1 MSGALVLNATFEPLC
16 IVTQRRALNL
26 TLQAKAEMISASE
39 NRFRSATHNFPAP
52 SVVRLIAYVKV
63 PYTTRVALNRRAV
76 FARDNYRCQYCHAA
90 AENIDHVIPRSR
102 GGTHT
107 WDNVVAAC
115 RSCNARKEDRLLH
128 EINMRLRRPPTT
140 PHARAWAIAATGSRR
155 PDWEQWLGA
164 PSHAHAAMAS
174 A

>member
-16 IVTQRRALNL
+16 IVTSRRALNL
-26 TLQAKAEMISASE
+26 ILASKAEMITASE
-39 NRFRSATHNFPAP
+39 QLFRSATTSFEAP
-52 SVVRLIAYVKV
+52 SVVRLLSFVKV

-76 FARDNYRCQYCHAA
+76 FARDNHKCQYCNAP

-115 RSCNARKEDRLLH
+115 KPCNARKEDRLLS
-128 EINMRLRRPPTT
+128 ELSTMKLRRQPVT
-140 PHARAWAIAATGSRR
+140 PHARSWAIAATGSHR
-155 PDWEQWLGA
+155 PDWEEWLGVPA
-164 PSHAHAAMAS
+164 LAS

>member
-16 IVTQRRALNL
+16 IVTARRALNL
-26 TLQAKAEMISASE
+26 ILATKAEMISASDQL
-39 NRFRSATHNFPAP
+39 FRSATHSFEAP
-52 SVVRLIAYVKV
+52 SVVRLVTYVKV
-63 PYTTRVALNRRAV
+63 PYSTRVALNRHAV
-76 FARDNYRCQYCHAA
+76 FARDNYKCQYCHSP

-115 RSCNARKEDRLLH
+115 KPCNARKEDRLLG
-128 EINMRLRRPPTT
+128 EINMKLRRAPSI
-140 PHARAWAIAATGSRR
+140 PHARAWVLATTGSRR
-155 PDWEQWLGA
+155 PDWEEWLKF
-164 PSHAHAAMAS
+164 PVAAAS

>member
-16 IVTQRRALNL
+16 IVTARRALNL
-26 TLQAKAEMISASE
+26 TLASKAEMVSGSDQC
-39 NRFRSATHNFPAP
+39 FRSANASFEVP
-52 SVVRLIAYVKV
+52 SVVRLLSFVKV

-76 FARDNYRCQYCHAA
+76 FARDNHKCQYCHAP
-90 AENIDHVIPRSR
+90 AENIDHVVPRSR

-115 RSCNARKEDRLLH
+115 KACNARKEDRMLH

-140 PHARAWAIAATGSRR
+140 PHARAWVLAATGGHR
-155 PDWEQWLGA
+155 PDWEQWLA
-164 PSHAHAAMAS
+164 MPMHAEVATA
-174 A
+174 

>member
-16 IVTQRRALNL
+16 IVTSRRALNL
-26 TLQAKAEMISASE
+26 VFACKAEMISSTDQL
-39 NRFRSATHNFPAP
+39 FRSANAKFEVP
-52 SVVRLIAYVKV
+52 SVVRLLTFVKV

-76 FARDNYRCQYCHAA
+76 FARDNHKCQYCNAA

-115 RSCNARKEDRLLH
+115 KACNARKEDRMLS
-128 EINMRLRRPPTT
+128 EISMRLRRPPTT
-140 PHARAWAIAATGSRR
+140 PQARSWVLAATGSRR
-155 PDWEQWLGA
+155 PDWDQWLGM
-164 PSHAHAAMAS
+164 HDNTVAAAS

>member
-16 IVTQRRALNL
+16 IVTSRRALNL
-26 TLQAKAEMISASE
+26 VLATKAEMISASGQC
-39 NRFRSATHNFPAP
+39 FRSATASFEAP
-52 SVVRLIAYVKV
+52 SVVRLLSFVKV

-76 FARDNYRCQYCHAA
+76 FARDNHRCQYCNSA
-90 AENIDHVIPRSR
+90 AENIDHVVPRSR

-115 RSCNARKEDRLLH
+115 KACNARKEDRMLH
-128 EINMRLRRPPTT
+128 EINMRLRRQPVT
-140 PHARAWAIAATGSRR
+140 PHARAWVLAATGARR
-155 PDWEQWLGA
+155 PDWEQWLGMPA
-164 PSHAHAAMAS
+164 PAAVAS

>member
-16 IVTQRRALNL
+16 IVTSRRALNL
-26 TLQAKAEMISASE
+26 ILASKAEMIAASD
-39 NRFRSATHNFPAP
+39 RLFRSANASFEAP
-52 SVVRLIAYVKV
+52 SVVRLVSFVKV

-76 FARDNYRCQYCHAA
+76 FARDHHKCQYCNAA

-115 RSCNARKEDRLLH
+115 KACNARKEDRLLS
-128 EINMRLRRPPTT
+128 EINMRLRRPPAT
-140 PHARAWAIAATGSRR
+140 PHARAWVLAATGGHR
-155 PDWEQWLGA
+155 PEWEEWLRVPA
-164 PSHAHAAMAS
+164 LAS

>member
-1 MSGALVLNATFEPLC
+1 MSGALVLNASYEPLC

-26 TLQAKAEMISASE
+26 ILQAKAELISATE
-39 NRFRSATHNFPAP
+39 HFFRSASHAFPAP
-52 SVVRLIAYVKV
+52 SVVRLVAYVKV

-76 FARDNYRCQYCHAA
+76 FARDNFRCQYCHAA

-115 RSCNARKEDRLLH
+115 RACNARKEDRLLH
-128 EINMRLRRPPTT
+128 EINMRLRRPPTM
-140 PHARAWAIAATGSRR
+140 PHARAWALAATGSRR

-164 PSHAHAAMAS
+164 SARAPVAMAS

>member
-1 MSGALVLNATFEPLC
+1 MSGALVLNASFEPLC
-16 IVTQRRALNL
+16 IVTARRALNL
-26 TLQAKAEMISASE
+26 IFATKAEMISSTDE
-39 NRFRSATHNFPAP
+39 LFRSANAQFDVP
-52 SVVRLIAYVKV
+52 SVVRLLTYVKV

-76 FARDNYRCQYCHAA
+76 FARDNFKCQYCNSA

-115 RSCNARKEDRLLH
+115 KACNARKEDRMLS
-128 EINMRLRRPPTT
+128 EINMRLRRAPTT
-140 PHARAWAIAATGSRR
+140 PHARAWVLAATGSRR
-155 PDWEQWLGA
+155 PDWEQWLA
-164 PSHAHAAMAS
+164 MPSSAAAAS

>member
-16 IVTQRRALNL
+16 IVAPRRALNL
-26 TLQAKAEMISASE
+26 ILQTKAEMVSSSDQL
-39 NRFRSATHNFPAP
+39 FRSANASFPSP
-52 SVVRLIAYVKV
+52 SVVRLINFVKV

-76 FARDNYRCQYCHAA
+76 FARDNYRCQYCHAT
-90 AENIDHVIPRSR
+90 AENIDHVVPRSR

-115 RSCNARKEDRLLH
+115 KPCNARKEDRMLH
-128 EINMRLRRPPTT
+128 EIGMRLRRAPST
-140 PHARAWAIAATGSRR
+140 PHAWAWVLAATGSRR
-155 PDWEQWLGA
+155 PDWEPWLA
-164 PSHAHAAMAS
+164 MPAHAAAAS

>member
-16 IVTQRRALNL
+16 IVTTRRALNL
-26 TLQAKAEMISASE
+26 VLAAKAEMISASE
-39 NRFRSATHNFPAP
+39 QMFRSATVAFEAP
-52 SVVRLIAYVKV
+52 SVVRLLSFVKV

-76 FARDNYRCQYCHAA
+76 FARDNYKCQYCHSP

-115 RSCNARKEDRLLH
+115 KPCNARKEDRFLH
-128 EINMRLRRPPTT
+128 EINMKLRRPPAT
-140 PHARAWAIAATGSRR
+140 PHHRSWALAATGGHR
-155 PDWEQWLGA
+155 PDWAQWLGIPTA
-164 PSHAHAAMAS
+164 VAS

>member
-16 IVTQRRALNL
+16 IVTSRRALNL
-26 TLQAKAEMISASE
+26 ILAAKAEMISASDQL
-39 NRFRSATHNFPAP
+39 FRSASASFESP
-52 SVVRLIAYVKV
+52 SVVRLLSFVKV

-76 FARDNYRCQYCHAA
+76 FARDNYKCQYCNSP

-115 RSCNARKEDRLLH
+115 KPCNARKEDRLLQ
-128 EINMRLRRPPTT
+128 EINMKLRRPPAT
-140 PHARAWAIAATGSRR
+140 PHARAWVLAATGGHR
-155 PDWEQWLGA
+155 PDWEQWLGVPA
-164 PSHAHAAMAS
+164 LAS

>member
-16 IVTQRRALNL
+16 IVTSRRALNL
-26 TLQAKAEMISASE
+26 VLQTKAEMLSASDKC
-39 NRFRSATHNFPAP
+39 FRSASASYEAP
-52 SVVRLIAYVKV
+52 SVVRLLTFVKV

-76 FARDNYRCQYCHAA
+76 FARDGYRCQYCQAA
-90 AENIDHVIPRSR
+90 AENIDHVVPRSR

-115 RSCNARKEDRLLH
+115 KPCNSRKEDRMLS
-128 EINMRLRRPPTT
+128 EINMHLRRQPVT
-140 PHARAWAIAATGSRR
+140 PRARAWVIAATGSRR
-155 PDWEQWLGA
+155 PDWDQWL
-164 PSHAHAAMAS
+164 AMPTHTEAAS